1 VRERGFLAEE
11 VDVDVDVPVPIHR
24 DLAYEVGGLF
34 NFSSCALQPYFVFQ
48 DSVERFISDLE
59 GRVGVSL
66 GRNGE
71 RGEGRGRYRAV
82 PYPSC
87 VFSFMGRQ
95 VCEFKFLLQTLEFAV
110 WNVGLVGG
118 DGCWHFDL
126 LLYLCLG
133 RGRGE
138 DENEKGREEQKQEGN
153 GHQGENLGKWEVQD
167 MEYARSTSFTLK
179 ASGRAQLPRVLST

>member
-1 VRERGFLAEE
+1 MKWGS
-11 VDVDVDVPVPIHR
+11 
-24 DLAYEVGGLF
+24 LF
-34 NFSSCALQPYFVFQ
+34 NSSSCALQPYFVFQ
-48 DSVERFISDLE
+48 DSVERFISD
-59 GRVGVSL
+59 
-66 GRNGE
+66 
-71 RGEGRGRYRAV
+71 RAV

-110 WNVGLVGG
+110 WNVDLVGG

-167 MEYARSTSFTLK
+167 MEFDGSTSLTLK